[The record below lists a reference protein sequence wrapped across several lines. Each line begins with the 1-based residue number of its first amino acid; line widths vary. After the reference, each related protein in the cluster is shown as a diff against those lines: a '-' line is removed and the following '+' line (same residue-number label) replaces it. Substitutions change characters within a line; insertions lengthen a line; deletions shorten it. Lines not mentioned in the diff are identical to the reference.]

1 MFDIVASVVILIGVT
16 AGVFLFTRFAHHR
29 MWGIPGSQTLGCLG
43 FLYATVWTFA
53 GAAPQP
59 WGWFFIIL
67 VVILPWIAYGVAFN
81 RRERADRRKYA
92 QSLAQAK

>member
-1 MFDIVASVVILIGVT
+1 MFDIVVSVVILIGVT
-16 AGVFLFTRFAHHR
+16 AGVFALTRYAHEH
-29 MWGIPGSQTLGCLG
+29 MWGILGSEIIVCLAVV
-43 FLYATVWTFA
+43 YATVWTFA
-53 GAAPQP
+53 GSAPQP